1 MTFPRLLT
9 LNDTKGVRIMN
20 ARMMGWI
27 VAAMLLVAAG
37 CNDKEQVE
45 QPAIDGTPYLL
56 TSQPVD
62 SVEVKELLDQ
72 AKDGDEVVVIGRI
85 GGEKNPWV
93 EGLAMFNIVDNSLV
107 PCNEIPGDKC
117 PFPWDYCCATD
128 LATSRTTVEVVDTN
142 GKTVQEDARRLLRV
156 TELQTVVV
164 KGTARRDE
172 DGNVTLIA
180 TGIFVQP

>member
-1 MTFPRLLT
+1 
-9 LNDTKGVRIMN
+9 MN
-20 ARMMGWI
+20 ARMSGWI
-27 VAAMLLVAAG
+27 MAAVVLVVAG
-37 CNDKEQVE
+37 CQDNK
-45 QPAIDGTPYLL
+45 PAEKPPIDGTPYLL
-56 TSQPVD
+56 TSQPAG
-62 SVEVKELLDQ
+62 SLEVKELLSE

-85 GGEKNPWV
+85 GGEKDPWV

-117 PFPWDYCCATD
+117 PWPWDYCCD
-128 LATSRTTVEVVDTN
+128 PNVATSRTLVEVVDKN
-142 GKTVQEDARRLLRV
+142 GETVVEDARRLLSV

-164 KGTARRDE
+164 KGTARRDT